1 MKKWIT
7 LGAAIVAEVTGSLS
21 LKAAQDTPAFY
32 ALVAV
37 GYLAAF
43 GLIIRVLQLGMPL
56 GVAYGI
62 WGASGVAA
70 TAVLSSLLF
79 DEPLTGVMFAGIGL
93 VIIGVLAVE
102 IGSQKATDAQAAT
115 HQTSTTQRGDL

>member
-1 MKKWIT
+1 MKKWIV
-7 LGAAIVAEVTGSLS
+7 LGAAILAEVTASLS

-32 ALVAV
+32 ALVAA

-43 GLIIRVLQLGMPL
+43 GLIIGVLKLGMPL

-70 TAVLSSLLF
+70 TAVLSALLF
-79 DEPLTGVMFAGIGL
+79 DEPLTGLMFAGIGL
-93 VIIGVLAVE
+93 IIVGVLAVE
-102 IGSQKATDAQAAT
+102 IGSQKATAAQT
-115 HQTSTTQRGDL
+115 TTTQRGNL

>member
-1 MKKWIT
+1 MTKWIV
-7 LGAAIVAEVTGSLS
+7 LGAAIVAEVTASLS

-32 ALVAV
+32 ALVAA

-43 GLIIRVLQLGMPL
+43 ALIIKVLKLGMPL

-70 TAVLSSLLF
+70 TAILSSLLF

-93 VIIGVLAVE
+93 IIVGVLAVE
-102 IGSQKATDAQAAT
+102 IGSQKATEARAT
-115 HQTSTTQRGDL
+115 TESSTTMRGAL